1 MFLPEFATKR
11 SITVFM
17 IFIAVIVLGMISL
30 GQLSIDLYP
39 DISFPM
45 AMVITNYFGVG
56 PEEIESM
63 VTRPLEMSLSTV
75 TNLKNIYSYSLEDI
89 SAVML
94 ELEWGTDMDMAAL
107 DIREKVDIIR
117 GTLPEDAENP
127 WIFKFDPSMM
137 PILFLGISGDNQN
150 LAELRTLAEDVIQ
163 PRLERLEGIASAS
176 VMGGL
181 QREIRVE
188 LDRSKMEALGI
199 STQQVIGAI
208 RASNLNLPAGHLRF
222 GQKDFLIRTTGQF
235 TQVSQ
240 LNNVVLS
247 NHNSV
252 PTYLSDVA
260 EIKDDFKEKTSSV
273 TVDGKESLLITV
285 QRESQANTVQAAKRV
300 KKALAE
306 LKEEL
311 PQGVKINSI
320 FDASVFIERSVDN
333 VKRAALEGGLL
344 AVIIILVFLRN
355 FSSTIIISTA
365 IPISVIATFIL
376 LYFGKMTLNIATL
389 GGLALGVGRL
399 VDDSIVVLENIF
411 RHRQRGERP
420 SQAAQIGASEVSSAV
435 LAATATTIAV
445 FVPILFVTG
454 IAGIFFT
461 PMAYTVSLSLAA
473 SYFVAMVLIPLL
485 SSRFLKVK
493 RIDNPGENTLLQR
506 LSKQSQRVFDGLD
519 DYYQRVVGWAITHK
533 KTVIFIVLAF
543 LVITLPLVKFIGAE
557 FMPQIDEG
565 EFDISVKMPV
575 GTDLNKT
582 RSVVSSI
589 ENTILE
595 DVPELKTLTARTGL
609 EGKGWA
615 AMASIF
621 RDITGSHAAVVGV
634 ELSDVSQRERS
645 VFEVMDSLR
654 SKTEQIPDADVKY
667 TPSGIM
673 TGMTGFGGAPI
684 SVEIRGYDQQ
694 VASDLAQQILELIKG
709 VPGTKDAR
717 VEREAGLPELQI
729 RIDRDKASDLGLN
742 VSYIANT
749 IQTNMEGSVASF
761 FRDPKLGKEYDI
773 LVQLK
778 EEDRKNLFDLDRIS
792 LVLPT
797 GGKIP
802 LSSVTRVVKAEG
814 PTRIER
820 KNQQRMLMVTS
831 QVSGRP
837 AGSVAREVQ
846 TKIRDELKV
855 PSNFTVAVTGT
866 YEDQQESFKSL
877 FFAFL
882 LAVALVYMVLAAQFE
897 SLLEPFIIMFSVPLG
912 ILGVIWGLFLTG
924 FSVNVLSLIGVIMMA
939 GIVVSNA
946 ILLVDYSNVLLR
958 RGQPLYQAVVTAGR
972 TRLRPVLM
980 TTLTTMFAL
989 LPLAIGLGEG
999 SEVQSPM
1006 AVSVISGLLV
1016 STILTLIFIPT
1027 LYTIV
1032 QERIR
1037 KRR

>member
-11 SITVFM
+11 PIAVFM
-17 IFIAVIVLGMISL
+17 IFIAVIVLGMISF

-45 AMVITNYFGVG
+45 AMVITNYFGAG

-75 TNLKNIYSYSLEDI
+75 NSLKNLYSYSLEDI

-107 DIREKVDIIR
+107 DIREKVDIVR
-117 GTLPEDAENP
+117 GSLPEDAENP

-137 PILFLGISGDNQN
+137 PILFLGMSGEEQN

-176 VMGGL
+176 PLGGL
-181 QREIRVE
+181 EREIRVE
-188 LDRSKMEALGI
+188 LNPGKMEGLGI
-199 STQQVIGAI
+199 SPQQVVAAI
-208 RASNLNLPAGHLRF
+208 RASNLNLPAGRLRF
-222 GQKDFLIRTTGQF
+222 GQKDFLVRTTGQF

-240 LNNVVLS
+240 LQNVVLS
-247 NHNSV
+247 NHRSA
-252 PTYLSDVA
+252 PIYLRDVA
-260 EIKDDFKEKTSSV
+260 TVKDDFKERTSSV

-285 QRESQANTVQAAKRV
+285 QRESQANTVQAAKKVR
-300 KKALAE
+300 KALAE
-306 LKEEL
+306 LEEEL
-311 PQGVKINSI
+311 PPGVKIYSI
-320 FDASVFIERSVDN
+320 FDASVFIQKSVDN
-333 VKRAALEGGLL
+333 VKKAALEGGLL
-344 AVIIILVFLRN
+344 AIIIILVFLRN

-365 IPISVIATFIL
+365 IPISVIATFIF

-445 FVPILFVTG
+445 FVPIMFVKG

-485 SSRFLKVK
+485 TSRFLKVK
-493 RIDNPGENTLLQR
+493 RIGNPGKGGLIQI
-506 LSKQSQRVFDGLD
+506 LSRQSQRVFDGLD

-533 KTVIFIVLAF
+533 KIVVFIVVAF
-543 LVITLPLVKFIGAE
+543 VFITLPLVNFIGAE

-575 GTDLNKT
+575 GTDLDKT
-582 RSVVSSI
+582 RSVVSGI

-595 DVPELKTLTARTGL
+595 EVPELKTLAARTGL

-634 ELSDVSQRERS
+634 YLSDLSERERS
-645 VFEVMDSLR
+645 VFEIMDTLR
-654 SKTEQIPDADVKY
+654 SRTRNIPDADIKY
-667 TPSGIM
+667 TAAGMMTEM
-673 TGMTGFGGAPI
+673 TGMGAAPI
-684 SVEIRGYDQQ
+684 IVEIRGYDQE
-694 VASDLAQQILELIKG
+694 VAIALAQEAAELIKT
-709 VPGTKDAR
+709 VPGTKDLR
-717 VEREAGLPELQI
+717 IEREAGMPELQI
-729 RIDRDKASDLGLN
+729 NIDRDKASDLGLN

-749 IQTNMEGSVASF
+749 IQTNVEGSVASF

-773 LVQLK
+773 LVQLR

-792 LVLPT
+792 LVLPK

-802 LSSVTRVVKAEG
+802 LSSVAQVVKAEG

-837 AGSVAREVQ
+837 AGSVASEVQ
-846 TKIRDELKV
+846 DLINKELTV
-855 PSNFTVAVTGT
+855 PSNFTVTVAGT
-866 YEDQQESFKSL
+866 YQDQQESFKSL
-877 FFAFL
+877 LFALL

-924 FSVNVLSLIGVIMMA
+924 LSLNVLSFIGVIMMA

-958 RGQPLYQAVVTAGR
+958 RGLGLYEAVVKAGR

-989 LPLAIGLGEG
+989 LPLAVGLGEG

-1006 AVSVISGLLV
+1006 AVSVIFGLLV

-1037 KRR
+1037 KRK